1 MWLYDIIILDIYS
14 MQALKTFCSDL
25 EESTQSKVTN
35 WKDHLSVIHLQ
46 RSFLQRASYQ
56 KMRGELQ
63 LKEKVVFLVDVIK
76 NFKRIVLVFFC
87 LLPSFVSVDV
97 KPSKPKYS
105 GHKLVRK
112 CAITMAIVVCCYYE
126 SLNSRQ
132 KTLLISS
139 FS

>member
-14 MQALKTFCSDL
+14 IQALKTFWSDL
-25 EESTQSKVTN
+25 EKSTQSKVAN
-35 WKDHLSVIHLQ
+35 WKDYLSVI
-46 RSFLQRASYQ
+46 RSRRILSITRIIS
-56 KMRGELQ
+56 KEMKGELQ
-63 LKEKVVFLVDVIK
+63 LREKAVFLADVIK

-97 KPSKPKYS
+97 KTTIVF

-112 CAITMAIVVCCYYE
+112 CAITMVIAVYCYYE
-126 SLNSRQ
+126 SLNSSH
-132 KTLLISS
+132 KTLLFSS